1 VLAESENDWATFG
14 LVGPQWRATV
24 STPEGQ
30 RIAAL
35 ARPNHS
41 SNKFFLGGRSFSREL
56 IMRKPNFPN
65 ISTLALFVLL
75 TLSFLTQLP
84 TSAAAQ
90 PTAFPPARVVN
101 VAVNFST
108 QVPLPDLSE
117 AAVEAS
123 QKSSRIALYRLARDE
138 CAVMKTVIAEA
149 CQLTNM
155 NISTQIQNYNNQNP
169 VTLYVNGNAN
179 FTISLKDGAAE

>member
-1 VLAESENDWATFG
+1 MRHLNFVGCITLAVLA
-14 LVGPQWRATV
+14 
-24 STPEGQ
+24 
-30 RIAAL
+30 
-35 ARPNHS
+35 
-41 SNKFFLGGRSFSREL
+41 
-56 IMRKPNFPN
+56 
-65 ISTLALFVLL
+65 
-75 TLSFLTQLP
+75 LSFLTQQP
-84 TSAAAQ
+84 APAAAQ
-90 PTAFPPARVVN
+90 PTGFPPAQVVN

-117 AAVEAS
+117 EAITAS
-123 QKSSRIALYRLARDE
+123 QMSSRIALYRLARDE

-179 FTISLKDGAAE
+179 FTISLKEEGAE

>member
-1 VLAESENDWATFG
+1 LAVA
-14 LVGPQWRATV
+14 V
-24 STPEGQ
+24 
-30 RIAAL
+30 
-35 ARPNHS
+35 
-41 SNKFFLGGRSFSREL
+41 
-56 IMRKPNFPN
+56 
-65 ISTLALFVLL
+65 L

-84 TSAAAQ
+84 APAAAQ
-90 PTAFPPARVVN
+90 SMSFPPARVVS
-101 VAVNFST
+101 VSVNFST

-117 AAVEAS
+117 EAITAS

-155 NISTQIQNYNNQNP
+155 NISTQIQNHNNQNP

-179 FTISLKDGAAE
+179 FTISLKEDAAE

>member
-1 VLAESENDWATFG
+1 MRPFNFAGCF
-14 LVGPQWRATV
+14 
-24 STPEGQ
+24 
-30 RIAAL
+30 AL
-35 ARPNHS
+35 A
-41 SNKFFLGGRSFSREL
+41 
-56 IMRKPNFPN
+56 I
-65 ISTLALFVLL
+65 LAVL
-75 TLSFLTQLP
+75 FLTQLP
-84 TSAAAQ
+84 ASVAAQ
-90 PTAFPPARVVN
+90 PTAFPPVRVVN

-117 AAVEAS
+117 EAIETS
-123 QKSSRIALYRLARDE
+123 QKNSRIALYRLAREE

-179 FTISLKDGAAE
+179 FTISLKDAAAE